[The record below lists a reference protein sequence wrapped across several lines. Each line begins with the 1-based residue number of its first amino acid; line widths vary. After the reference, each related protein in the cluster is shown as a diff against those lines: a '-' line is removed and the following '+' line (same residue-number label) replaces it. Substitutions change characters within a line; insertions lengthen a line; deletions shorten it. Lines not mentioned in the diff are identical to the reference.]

1 MTHAFTYD
9 MAADIVDRAAGLT
22 PNSATHTVRHARD
35 KVAVATQGSYEALF
49 DPALQGGLTLTERLR
64 VALHACRLTPA
75 PELAA
80 HYEERLR
87 AQGVA
92 LEAPGDAR
100 LQAILDFTRT
110 LIERPV
116 EGDRAA
122 LHALPEAGLSTPA
135 VVALSQLI
143 AFLSYQTRLVAGLK
157 AMKALEAAQ

>member
-1 MTHAFTYD
+1 MTLAFTYD
-9 MAADIVDRAAGLT
+9 AAADVVDRAAGLA
-22 PNSATHTVRHARD
+22 PGSATHTVRHTRD
-35 KVAVATQGSYEALF
+35 KVAAATQGSYEALF
-49 DPALQGGLTLTERLR
+49 SPALQGGLTLPERLL

-87 AQGVA
+87 AEGIA
-92 LEAPGDAR
+92 ADAPGDAR

-122 LHALPEAGLSTPA
+122 LHALPAAGLSTPA

-157 AMKALEAAQ
+157 AMQALEASK